1 MGSIHLLFLS
11 SANPE
16 RLRIRQVNVMKHRFQ
31 LLTISTRRLA
41 TIERPRIPESCGSDG
56 AEPSRCRSETCL
68 TLWNVPWLGG
78 PPVEQL
84 TGPWRIPSPRH
95 SVRRTVSLY
104 TSHFL
109 KLTSATTIAVQVQHS
124 PSTWCCPTC
133 TSP

>member
-31 LLTISTRRLA
+31 LLTIYTRRLA

-84 TGPWRIPSPRH
+84 TGPWRAPSLR
-95 SVRRTVSLY
+95 SSSSRFYLVILFGGLLVCTQVIFSNSLARQP
-104 TSHFL
+104 L
-109 KLTSATTIAVQVQHS
+109 
-124 PSTWCCPTC
+124 
-133 TSP
+133 